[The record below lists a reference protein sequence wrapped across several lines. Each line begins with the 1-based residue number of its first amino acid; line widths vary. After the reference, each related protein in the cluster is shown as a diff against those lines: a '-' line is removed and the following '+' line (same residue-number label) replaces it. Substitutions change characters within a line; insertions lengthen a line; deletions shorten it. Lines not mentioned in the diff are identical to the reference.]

1 MSSSNITTKDEIKKL
16 RQDIV
21 FNETLNGFPFTF
33 HSTWGLFSP
42 RNIDEGTLLLL
53 KYLDVAEGDNCLD
66 LGCGYGPLGLT
77 LARMAPQGKTTLVD
91 RDFKAIEYSQK
102 NADLNKIGNV
112 DILLSNG
119 FDQIRDKKF
128 DVVVSNIPAK
138 VGNELMTLFF
148 TDALQQMNING
159 RIYVV
164 TINGLRDY
172 IKRTFKDIFGN
183 YKKLK
188 QGKNYTVSMAVKE

>member
-1 MSSSNITTKDEIKKL
+1 MTTPKDINKL
-16 RQDIV
+16 RQDIS

-33 HSTWGLFSP
+33 HTTWGIFSP
-42 RNIDEGTLLLL
+42 RSIDEGTLLLL
-53 KYLDVAEGDNCLD
+53 KYVDVGHDNDCLD

-77 LARMAPQGKTTLVD
+77 LARLAPKGTTTLVD

-102 NADLNKIGNV
+102 NAKINKIGNV

-119 FDQIRDKKF
+119 FEQIQGKKF
-128 DVVVSNIPAK
+128 DVIVSNIPAK

-148 TDALQQMNING
+148 HDAINQLNPG
-159 RIYVV
+159 GKIYVV

-172 IKRTFKDIFGN
+172 IKRVFKDIFGN

-188 QGKNYTVSMAVKE
+188 QGKNYTIAMAEKV

>member
-1 MSSSNITTKDEIKKL
+1 MTTPKDINKL
-16 RQDIV
+16 RQDIT

-33 HSTWGLFSP
+33 HTTWGIFSP
-42 RNIDEGTLLLL
+42 RSIDEGTLLLL
-53 KYLDVAEGDNCLD
+53 KYVEVNKDSDCLD

-77 LARMAPQGKTTLVD
+77 LARMAPEGRTTLVD

-102 NADLNKIGNV
+102 NAEINKIGNV

-119 FDQIRDKKF
+119 FDQIQGKKF
-128 DVVVSNIPAK
+128 DIIVSNIPAK

-148 TDALQQMNING
+148 HDAYTQLKPG
-159 RIYVV
+159 GKIYVV

-188 QGKNYTVSMAVKE
+188 QGKNYTVAMASKE